1 MLLALTAGPMAAGI
15 IAYVL
20 GRRNRKAR
28 DYFADA
34 VVVLELLMLI
44 ILSASCLSGAD
55 VSFYSKEMCGLGISL
70 KLDGFRVVYGLT
82 AAFMWMCTT
91 VFSREYMAHYPR
103 TNRYYMFFLMTLGA
117 TVGVFLSAD
126 LFTTFLFFEIMS
138 FTSYTWVAHDET
150 KEALR
155 SAETYLAVAV
165 IGGMVLLMGLF
176 LLYSITGTLSM
187 DLLPAAVKA
196 AGKADPALRARL
208 YAAGACMLTGFGA
221 KAGMFPLHIWLP
233 KAHPVAPA
241 PASAL
246 LSGILTKSGIFGVLI
261 IGCDIFLHDKNWG
274 NLILVLGVITMFT
287 GALLGIFS
295 INIKRTLAC
304 SSMSQI
310 GFILT
315 GIGMQG
321 LLGEENALAMRGTI
335 LHMVNHSLIKL
346 VLFMAAGVIYMNL
359 HELDLNKI
367 RGFGRGKPLLMASFI
382 VGGASISGI
391 PGFSGYVSKTLLH
404 ESIVEYMHE
413 TGSYGMYKFAEV
425 IFLLTGGMTL
435 AYMLKLFAAVF
446 VEKPAAATHEETD
459 AAMSVSAAYEEADAV
474 MSGSEADGNGQD
486 HVKADKYINAESG
499 SVLALSAVVLLI
511 LGFCPFKL
519 MDKVAGLTIPFM
531 NGTGF
536 GERVNYF
543 AFSNIKGGLISI
555 AIGLFL
561 YFAVIRNLLM
571 KRADAS
577 SAGAD
582 AAAEKTGRVYI
593 DAWPKWL
600 DIEDMIYR
608 PLLQHIIP
616 FVLAF
621 ILRIFD
627 RMTDHVVSITERTL
641 LKEVEPRRPLL
652 FGNAFTH
659 AAGVF
664 MNKIVVLLNKTV
676 RRKNPRTVNYEE
688 KLAFNFERFIKT
700 SRLTSRSVS
709 FGLMMF
715 SFGCIFTLV
724 YLMVVLLLHVGN

>member
-1 MLLALTAGPMAAGI
+1 MAAGI

-20 GRRNRKAR
+20 GHYSKKAR
-28 DYFADA
+28 DFFADA
-34 VVVLELLMLI
+34 VTLLEIGLLI
-44 ILSASCLSGAD
+44 YLSVKFMGGSD
-55 VSFYSKEMCGLGISL
+55 VSFYAPDLCGLGISL
-70 KLDGFRVVYGLT
+70 TLDGFRVIYGIVG
-82 AAFMWMCTT
+82 AFMWLCTT

-155 SAETYLAVAV
+155 AAETYIAVAV

-176 LLYSITGTLSM
+176 LLYSITGTLSIDM
-187 DLLPAAVKA
+187 LPSILGIARQVDPS
-196 AGKADPALRARL
+196 AGVRL
-208 YAAGACMLTGFGA
+208 YAAGACMLVGFGA

-246 LSGILTKSGIFGVLI
+246 LSGILTKSGIFGVLVI
-261 IGCDIFLHDKNWG
+261 SCGMFTYDPAWG
-274 NLILVLGVITMFT
+274 FLILILGVITMFG

-321 LLGEENALAMRGTI
+321 LLGSQNCLAVRGTI

-367 RGFGRGKPLLMASFI
+367 RGFGRGKILLTAAFLT
-382 VGGASISGI
+382 GGLSISGI

-413 TGSYGMYKFAEV
+413 AGEAAGTFRFIEAV
-425 IFLLTGGMTL
+425 FLFTGGMTL
-435 AYMLKLFAAVF
+435 AYMLKIFVAVF
-446 VEKPAAATHEETD
+446 VEKPEDLSGHGDGSSVRFSGQEPQEPDGRTVPMSGGSAAAL
-459 AAMSVSAAYEEADAV
+459 SLSAAA
-474 MSGSEADGNGQD
+474 
-486 HVKADKYINAESG
+486 
-499 SVLALSAVVLLI
+499 LLI
-511 LGFCPFKL
+511 LGFGPYRF
-519 MDKVAGLTIPFM
+519 MDRIAEMSIPFM
-531 NGTGF
+531 HGSGF
-536 GERVNYF
+536 RENVNYF

-555 AIGLFL
+555 ALGLFM
-561 YFAVIRNLLM
+561 YFVFIRKLLM
-571 KRADAS
+571 VDGK
-577 SAGAD
+577 
-582 AAAEKTGRVYI
+582 YI
-593 DAWPKWL
+593 DAWPGWL
-600 DIEDMIYR
+600 DVEDLIYR
-608 PLLQHIIP
+608 PLLQYIIP
-616 FVLAF
+616 FLLAF
-621 ILRIFD
+621 VLRIFD
-627 RMTDHVVSITERTL
+627 RMTDHIVSLTERTL

-659 AAGVF
+659 ALGIF
-664 MNKIVVLLNKTV
+664 MNRIVLLLNKTV
-676 RRKNPRTVNYEE
+676 RRKEPKQINYEE
-688 KLAFNFERFIKT
+688 KLAFSLETIVKT

-715 SFGCIFTLV
+715 SFGCMFTLV
-724 YLMVVLLLHVGN
+724 YLMVVLLLHVG